1 MRTFPRLGASVLVRR
16 GERVLLVRRGT
27 EPGRGRWALPGG
39 LVEPGEEVE
48 RAAVREVREET
59 GVRVR
64 LQGLLGV
71 YDLIKRDNKGR
82 LKYHYVTVCFRGEPL
97 STRVRRGGE
106 VLEAGW
112 VGREE
117 LGKRELSR
125 ITAKVLREEGMLGR
139 GR

>member
-1 MRTFPRLGASVLVRR
+1 VLVRR
-16 GERVLLVRRGT
+16 GEEVLLVRRGS

-64 LQGLLGV
+64 LRGLGGV
-71 YDLIKRDNKGR
+71 YDIMERDGRGR

-106 VLEAGW
+106 VLGAEW
-112 VGREE
+112 VRREE

-125 ITAKVLREEGMLGR
+125 ITARVLREEGMLG
-139 GR
+139 

>member
-1 MRTFPRLGASVLVRR
+1 LRTFPRLGASVLVRR
-16 GERVLLVRRGT
+16 GEEVLLVRRGS

-64 LQGLLGV
+64 LRGLVGV
-71 YDLIKRDNKGR
+71 YDIMERDGRGR
-82 LKYHYVTVCFRGEPL
+82 LKYHYVTICFRGEPL

-106 VLEAGW
+106 VLGAEW
-112 VGREE
+112 VRREE

-125 ITAKVLREEGMLGR
+125 ITARVLREEGMLG
-139 GR
+139 

>member
-1 MRTFPRLGASVLVRR
+1 
-16 GERVLLVRRGT
+16 
-27 EPGRGRWALPGG
+27 GG

-64 LQGLLGV
+64 LRGLVGV
-71 YDLIKRDNKGR
+71 YDIMERDGRGR
-82 LKYHYVTVCFRGEPL
+82 LKYHYVTICFRGEPL

-106 VLEAGW
+106 VLGAEW
-112 VGREE
+112 VRREE

-125 ITAKVLREEGMLGR
+125 ITARVLREEGMLG
-139 GR
+139 

>member
-1 MRTFPRLGASVLVRR
+1 MLVRR
-16 GERVLLVRRGT
+16 GEEVLLVRRGS

-64 LQGLLGV
+64 LRGLVGV
-71 YDLIKRDNKGR
+71 YDIMERDGRGR
-82 LKYHYVTVCFRGEPL
+82 LKYHYVTICFRGEPL

-106 VLEAGW
+106 VLGAEW
-112 VGREE
+112 VRREE

-125 ITAKVLREEGMLGR
+125 ITARVLREEGMLG
-139 GR
+139 

>member
-1 MRTFPRLGASVLVRR
+1 VLVRR
-16 GERVLLVRRGT
+16 GEEVLLVRRGS

-64 LQGLLGV
+64 LRGLVGV
-71 YDLIKRDNKGR
+71 YDIMKRDGRGR

-106 VLEAGW
+106 VLGAEW
-112 VGREE
+112 VRREE
-117 LGKRELSR
+117 LGKRELSG
-125 ITAKVLREEGMLGR
+125 ITARVLREEGMLG
-139 GR
+139 